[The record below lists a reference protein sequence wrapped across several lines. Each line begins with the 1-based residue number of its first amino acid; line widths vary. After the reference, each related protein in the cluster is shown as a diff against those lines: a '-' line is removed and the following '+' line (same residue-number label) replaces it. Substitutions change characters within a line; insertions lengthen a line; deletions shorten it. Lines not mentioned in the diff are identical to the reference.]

1 MHIALTLR
9 MQSLRSKELTLLQ
22 TICIRRREIRRV
34 TRQVL
39 EQGEVSIGQVSLG
52 EGIALIVGFG
62 SVGVGG
68 RKIIKL
74 NNQKSRDSNI

>member
-9 MQSLRSKELTLLQ
+9 MQSLCSKELTLLQ
-22 TICIRRREIRRV
+22 TIRIRKREIRRV

-39 EQGEVSIGQVSLG
+39 EQGEVSIGQVSSG
-52 EGIALIVGFG
+52 EGVALIVGFG
-62 SVGVGG
+62 SAGVGG

>member
-9 MQSLRSKELTLLQ
+9 MQSLRRKELTLLQ
-22 TICIRRREIRRV
+22 TSCIRRREIRRV

-39 EQGEVSIGQVSLG
+39 EHGEVSIGRVSSEKVL
-52 EGIALIVGFG
+52 LIVGFG

-74 NNQKSRDSNI
+74 NNQK

>member
-1 MHIALTLR
+1 

-34 TRQVL
+34 TPQVL
-39 EQGEVSIGQVSLG
+39 EQGEVLIGQVSLG

-62 SVGVGG
+62 SAGV
-68 RKIIKL
+68 
-74 NNQKSRDSNI
+74 

>member
-1 MHIALTLR
+1 MHIALPLR

-22 TICIRRREIRRV
+22 TSRIRRREIRRV

-39 EQGEVSIGQVSLG
+39 EQGEVSIGQVSSG
-52 EGIALIVGFG
+52 EGVALIVGFS

-74 NNQKSRDSNI
+74 NNQK